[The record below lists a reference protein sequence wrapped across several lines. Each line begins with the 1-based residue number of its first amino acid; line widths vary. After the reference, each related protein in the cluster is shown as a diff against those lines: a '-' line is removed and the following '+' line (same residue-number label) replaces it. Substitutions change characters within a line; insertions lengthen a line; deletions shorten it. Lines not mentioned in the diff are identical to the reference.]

1 MTMNILKLGKTNSA
15 ILREINE
22 NFKFISP
29 KVYKCILSAEGWN
42 ENKQAL
48 NNDIFEPEE
57 FLYIPYGDDYSTAGI
72 TMSVGEGKA
81 VFTAERTPAA
91 DITVYIR
98 KQAIEYCGEIQNEP
112 AALTDRNGAQLTDRE
127 GNELYGRS

>member
-29 KVYKCILSAEGWN
+29 KVYKYILSAEGWN

-48 NNDIFEPEE
+48 NNEIFELEG
-57 FLYIPYGDDYSTAGI
+57 FLYIPYGDDYSSAGI
-72 TMSVGEGKA
+72 TMSIEDGK
-81 VFTAERTPAA
+81 VEFTAERTPAS

-112 AALTDRNGAQLTDRE
+112 VALTDRNGTQLTDRE